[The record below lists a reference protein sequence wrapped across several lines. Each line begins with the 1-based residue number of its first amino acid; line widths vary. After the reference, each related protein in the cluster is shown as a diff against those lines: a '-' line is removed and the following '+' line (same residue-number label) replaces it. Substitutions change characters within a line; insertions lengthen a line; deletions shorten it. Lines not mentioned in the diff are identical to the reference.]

1 MSSKAKSGM
10 SAVRQYTESIRALTP
25 PNTFTPGATS
35 FTGPIRDGKGHSAIH
50 VGATNDTVFT
60 LQILQAWRSTGP
72 FVLVAQ
78 QTSAVDPVSGFHTV
92 EIECPILRKYV
103 KVVVSAAAP
112 GLGANF
118 EVGAYFLPRADSPL
132 LTSAGG
138 NPPAPAPPGP
148 GANITTPADTAVGI
162 GATVPL
168 PVPPGGTRRMTVQ
181 NTGPAG
187 TWIRVR
193 EVGGV
198 AGAGKLMPRLG
209 EYSYG
214 GADGAIAPLEAQ
226 DVSLAVGGSAVAT
239 TVCVQFERN

>member
-1 MSSKAKSGM
+1 M
-10 SAVRQYTESIRALTP
+10 SAVRQYTESIRQLTP

-35 FTGPIRDGKGHSAIH
+35 FIGPIRDGKGHSAIH
-50 VGATNDTVFT
+50 VGASNDTAFT
-60 LQILQAWRSTGP
+60 LQILQAWRTTGP
-72 FVLVAQ
+72 FVLVASQ
-78 QTSAVDPVSGFHTV
+78 AAAIDPVSGLFTA
-92 EIECPILRKYV
+92 EIECPILRKYTQV
-103 KVVVSAAAP
+103 TIAAPAP
-112 GLGANF
+112 GLGVNF

-148 GANITTPADTAVGI
+148 GNTITTPVDTAVGV

-168 PVPPGGTRRMTVQ
+168 PVPPSGTRRMTVQ

-193 EVGGV
+193 EVGG
-198 AGAGKLMPRLG
+198 APGSGKLMPRLG

-214 GADGAIAPLEAQ
+214 GQNGAIAPLEAQ
-226 DVSLAVGGSAVAT
+226 DVSLAVGGLAVAT